1 MSTTPDSNR
10 PQDLKH
16 QLDRILA
23 ESVRLRLDWADQ
35 DHRPLIDRSDTLR
48 SDSDPVA
55 ELQAMTLDFLEESGA
70 TDADLMT
77 HIASAAKAI
86 DADASKNS
94 DGDRPPPSREL
105 KPLSRTAPYIYATRK
120 ANALEIL
127 TTVETILRRSCKSP
141 IDLALQASLQRL
153 ETLAAIIVE
162 KIDNLGQTETIG
174 ASLLYRG
181 DNDGRFL
188 ASPLYTDV
196 ELQPDICAYSA
207 SHLVRMLNEE
217 VRRVCRTGR
226 VAYVANT
233 DALVYK
239 AVVQMTAHCQFRSL
253 YAAALTTDVD
263 PSSAEC
269 AEIGVG
275 GRANCT
281 SRDED
286 VTWLKWLLGRTRD
299 DPTHP
304 VFDVAIS
311 SVPSMSETPL
321 SPVFKS
327 KLARRLRHLFGDF
340 APRSENTNAPSA
352 PPPAQVCNLIEDAL
366 MEQPSRRVF
375 AAADG
380 ERTVW
385 TTDDALT
392 GSAP

>member
-1 MSTTPDSNR
+1 MSTTPESNR

-23 ESVRLRLDWADQ
+23 DSVRFRLDWADQ
-35 DHRPLIDRSDTLR
+35 DHRPLIDRFDAAKSDP
-48 SDSDPVA
+48 DPVA
-55 ELQAMTLDFLEESGA
+55 KLQAMTLDFLEESGA

-86 DADASKNS
+86 DNDASKKS
-94 DGDRPPPSREL
+94 GGHRPPFSREL
-105 KPLSRTAPYIYATRK
+105 QSLSRAAPYIYATRK

-127 TTVETILRRSCKSP
+127 TTVEPILRRSCKSP
-141 IDLALQASLQRL
+141 IDLALQASLTRL

-181 DNDGRFL
+181 DIDGRFL
-188 ASPLYTDV
+188 ASPLYTSV

-207 SHLVRMLNEE
+207 SHLVRVLNEE

-253 YAAALTTDVD
+253 YAAPSTTDAD
-263 PSSAEC
+263 PLC
-269 AEIGVG
+269 VEIGVG
-275 GRANCT
+275 RRANCT

-286 VTWLKWLLGRTRD
+286 VNWLKWLLGRTRD

-327 KLARRLRHLFGDF
+327 KLTRRLRNLFGDF
-340 APRSENTNAPSA
+340 APRSENNNAPSA

-385 TTDDALT
+385 TADDALT